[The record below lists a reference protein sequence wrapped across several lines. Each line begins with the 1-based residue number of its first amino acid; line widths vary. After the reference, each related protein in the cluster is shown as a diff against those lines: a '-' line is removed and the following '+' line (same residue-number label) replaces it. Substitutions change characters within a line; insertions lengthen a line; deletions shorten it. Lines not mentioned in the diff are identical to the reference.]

1 MDIELK
7 VDLIERMRLI
17 QVLLLVPHD
26 PSKDDD
32 CGEELANLCDT
43 VFLALIGH
51 YQKVEETSIIGSVDA
66 SASLSAN
73 EAGLVGR
80 VAGMMN
86 ALFPLLLRLFH
97 SSETS
102 VSCAVMPSLN
112 RFTSLLKQQLNGRFS
127 IESVLSRK
135 LFADYFLADHYTIEV
150 LLAVYKK
157 MQYPDD
163 FAFDP
168 NDDDDAE
175 EMEVSRQNYTV
186 VLAELATGSGK

>member
-7 VDLIERMRLI
+7 VALVERMHLI
-17 QVLLLVPHD
+17 QVLLMVPHD
-26 PSKDDD
+26 PSKADD

-43 VFLALIGH
+43 LFLALIGY
-51 YQKVEETSIIGSVDA
+51 YQKAEETCIIGSLEA
-66 SASLSAN
+66 TGSLSSN
-73 EAGLVGR
+73 EAALVGR

-86 ALFPLLLRLFH
+86 ALFPLLLKLFH
-97 SSETS
+97 SSSTS

-112 RFTSLLKQQLNGRFS
+112 RFTSLLKQQLREKAS
-127 IESVLSRK
+127 LEAVLARK
-135 LFADYFLADHYTIEV
+135 LFTDYFIADGYTIDV

-157 MQYPDD
+157 MQFPED

-175 EMEVSRQNYTV
+175 EMEVSDQRR
-186 VLAELATGSGK
+186 